1 MQEQKKEQEKKSE
14 NETKCTFTFF
24 KFYTD
29 NQNKIKKHKTTTN
42 TITDIIV
49 DEHGQRQEVVE
60 RVNNDDLIEKGISL
74 KECLERGV
82 IPSAEKQGRYITT
95 ETPQTLGEL
104 QANIEAYNQHID
116 AMYSASV
123 TDNSRVQTKQEVNT
137 TDDDDE
143 RKGDNK

>member
-1 MQEQKKEQEKKSE
+1 MNEKEKD
-14 NETKCTFTFF
+14 TKCTFTFF

-29 NQNKIKKHKTTTN
+29 NQNKTKKHKTTTN
-42 TITDIIV
+42 TITDVIIN
-49 DEHGQRQEVVE
+49 EHGQREEVVE

-104 QANIEAYNQHID
+104 QANIEAYNKHID
-116 AMYSASV
+116 SMYTASV
-123 TDNSRVQTKQEVNT
+123 ADNSRVQTKQETNT
-137 TDDDDE
+137 NEQQDNE
-143 RKGDNK
+143 RKGDSK